1 MNAAWAYYHSI
12 STMYQFMKYCQKT
25 VETYQPPANV
35 LPVFMNKQFWFNP
48 FMWKDAACVHFRKNY
63 EGNWC
68 VQMIPLKLHS
78 RQCFRAYLVTI
89 LKNYLILSCFF
100 QSLYS
105 GANFLC
111 GIFVDVLKYLII
123 YHASLIIRSLTA
135 QSCPGSKSSFQ
146 FWYFKFKNVCYL
158 KRNPKGLEFSF
169 IILCKRRE

>member
-1 MNAAWAYYHSI
+1 
-12 STMYQFMKYCQKT
+12 MYQFMKYCQKT

-78 RQCFRAYLVTI
+78 RQCLRAYLVTI
-89 LKNYLILSCFF
+89 LKKYLILSCFF
-100 QSLYS
+100 SESLFGCQFS
-105 GANFLC
+105 LRDFC
-111 GIFVDVLKYLII
+111 WCSEIHLII

-135 QSCPGSKSSFQ
+135 QSCPGIM
-146 FWYFKFKNVCYL
+146 W
-158 KRNPKGLEFSF
+158 
-169 IILCKRRE
+169 